1 MSGCW
6 LGLEFALNIVKKGKS
21 CQDNFSLR
29 ALSRQLPSVGHMEV
43 CLLGFLDNKPCAK
56 ANEN

>member
-29 ALSRQLPSVGHMEV
+29 ALSQQLPRCGAHGGLSVGLFGQQAL
-43 CLLGFLDNKPCAK
+43 CKS
-56 ANEN
+56 